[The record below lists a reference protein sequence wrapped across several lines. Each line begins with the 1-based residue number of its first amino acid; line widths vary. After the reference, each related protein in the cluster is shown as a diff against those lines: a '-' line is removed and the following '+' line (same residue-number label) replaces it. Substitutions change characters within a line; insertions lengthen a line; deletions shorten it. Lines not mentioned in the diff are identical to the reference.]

1 MYGGVIRYVKP
12 GELEV
17 GDEPRRGCET
27 GRYDSLEIG
36 RHKKHDRQGAETRDA
51 SHEARGTIDREACE
65 IRDDRQGGMRDE
77 RWGKRQGGV
86 PDKRRGKRQG
96 GQRGETQGSVSGA
109 RPGGARDERHGGPR
123 GMRGERRRYERR
135 GTMHEKRE
143 TVGHKRR

>member
-77 RWGKRQGGV
+77 RWGKRQGGAR
-86 PDKRRGKRQG
+86 DERRGREIG
-96 GQRGETQGSVSGA
+96 GAERRDTQGSTRGE
-109 RPGGARDERHGGPR
+109 RLGDARDERHGGQ
-123 GMRGERRRYERR
+123 EA
-135 GTMHEKRE
+135 RE
-143 TVGHKRR
+143 TTD